1 MNKTNRVCIFAHYD
15 KDNIID
21 PYVIYYLKKLKEA
34 NIDVVFVSVS
44 NILNT
49 ELIKPYTINIINRD
63 NIGYDFMSWQVGLAS
78 INDIQQYDELIFC
91 NDSCYGPLYPLDHIL
106 NKFTDDGNTDFWGI
120 TDNIQLGYHIQSYFI
135 AFKSNVFN
143 SDVFKEFINSISV
156 EKSKEDIVYKY
167 EVGLTKKL
175 HSRGFKSSVL
185 VSYKEI
191 LSTIDPKKIYL
202 DKFNRICTLL
212 YKSLKEPSGAYNRI
226 VIFFMTIRK
235 YTKKLKEFSVKEN
248 SNITFVAWREILIN
262 GSPFIKVMLLRD
274 NPTGLKNLS
283 SYESIINELS
293 EYDISLI
300 DKHLKR
306 VNNID

>member
-120 TDNIQLGYHIQSYFI
+120 TDNIQLGY
-135 AFKSNVFN
+135 
-143 SDVFKEFINSISV
+143 
-156 EKSKEDIVYKY
+156 
-167 EVGLTKKL
+167 
-175 HSRGFKSSVL
+175 
-185 VSYKEI
+185 
-191 LSTIDPKKIYL
+191 
-202 DKFNRICTLL
+202 
-212 YKSLKEPSGAYNRI
+212 
-226 VIFFMTIRK
+226 
-235 YTKKLKEFSVKEN
+235 
-248 SNITFVAWREILIN
+248 
-262 GSPFIKVMLLRD
+262 
-274 NPTGLKNLS
+274 
-283 SYESIINELS
+283 
-293 EYDISLI
+293 
-300 DKHLKR
+300 
-306 VNNID
+306 